1 MANETQRPKM
11 RCNFH
16 CFTREM
22 KHMKHVSAVGLFFSQ
37 WISGFGEA
45 RGFRSRWAQQF
56 GMVSSNQNPGHFV

>member
-1 MANETQRPKM
+1 
-11 RCNFH
+11 
-16 CFTREM
+16 
-22 KHMKHVSAVGLFFSQ
+22 MKHVSAVGLFFSQ